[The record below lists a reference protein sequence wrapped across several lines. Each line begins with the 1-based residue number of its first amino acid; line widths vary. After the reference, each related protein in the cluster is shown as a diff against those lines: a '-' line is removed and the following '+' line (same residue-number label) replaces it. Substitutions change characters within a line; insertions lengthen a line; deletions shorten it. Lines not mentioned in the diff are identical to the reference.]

1 MLRCRSLRQPD
12 RIAYTFLKDGEVE
25 DASLTYLALD
35 CKARAI
41 ATQLQKLGARAERAL
56 LLYPP
61 GLDFIAAFFGCLYA
75 GVVAVPAYPP
85 RPNKPM
91 PRIRA
96 IVADSSATVALSTTQ
111 VLANS
116 GGQFEMPDLQAL
128 RWLTTDDIDDSV
140 ASGWQEPDLTGDDLA
155 FLQYTSGSTATPKG
169 VMVTH
174 RNLLHTLADLDI
186 GWDHTPDSVMVS
198 WLPTFHDL
206 GLIYGVLQPL
216 RDGFPC
222 YLMAPVSFLQSPV
235 RWLQAITRYKATHS
249 AAPNFAFDL
258 CARKVT
264 PEQRAALD
272 LSHWRVALNAAEPIN
287 PETLRRFVEV
297 FEPCG
302 FRAETLCPGYGL
314 AETTLKV
321 STVPGRE
328 NPTLYTLRPE
338 ALEQNR
344 VEEAPIGTAGIHLVG
359 CGYTALDTHV
369 VIAHP
374 EACTQCAPHE
384 VGEIWIA
391 GTSIARGY
399 WNRPEETERTFRAYL
414 ADTGEGPF
422 LRTGDLG
429 FLKEGQIFVTGRI
442 KDLIIIGGRNHYPQ
456 DIELTVQAAHPA
468 LKPGGGAA
476 FSIEVDAQ
484 EKLVIAQE
492 VERVSLRNLDIEA
505 VARAIR
511 QAVSEHHDLQVYAVS
526 LLKPSTVPK
535 TSSGKIQRRACRAG
549 FLAGELASVGE
560 WRSGTASAKP
570 PAMERPTT
578 PRTSPATTA
587 IEIWLAEK
595 LAERMGIGADE
606 IDIHQP
612 FSFYGLG
619 SVETVGL
626 TGELGAWLG
635 RSLSATLAWDHPSIA
650 LLVRHLT
657 GVEGPAPVR
666 TTSTAQT
673 LEPIAIVGIGC
684 RFPGAEDPEAF
695 WQLLRDGVDAVG
707 EIPSSRWDSNAY
719 ESNTRWGGLLTEVDR
734 FDPHFFGISPRE
746 AVHMDPQQRLL
757 LEVAWEAL
765 EDAALSPSHL
775 GGSRSGV
782 FVGISTG
789 DYARLLLQDPSSI
802 DAYVGTGAA
811 GSIAANRLSYLFDW
825 RGPSLA
831 VDTACS
837 SSLVALHLACRSLR
851 HGECDL
857 ALAGGVNLLLSP
869 ELTISFSQARM
880 MSADGRCKTFDHK
893 ADGYVRAEGCG
904 MVVLKRL
911 SDALANGDNV
921 LALVRGT
928 AVNQD
933 GRSNGL
939 TAPNGNAQRE
949 VIRAALAD
957 ARITADQIACVEAH
971 GTGTP
976 LGDPI
981 EVESLKAVLMDGR
994 TSDQPCVIGS
1004 VKTNIGHLEAAAGI
1018 AGLIKVVLSL
1028 RHGEI
1033 PAHLHL
1039 QKLNPHITLE
1049 GTPLS
1054 IPTRRQPWPTP
1065 AERRFAGVSAFG
1077 FGGTN
1082 CHVILEEVPNR
1093 VPVDADRPLHL
1104 LTLSAK
1110 SETALQVLT
1119 ERYISRLANHPASPA
1134 DICFSANSGRSHF
1147 AFRLAVTGESTAQ
1160 LSTGLKAVPAS
1171 RSPRT
1176 CPKMAFL
1183 FTGQGSQ
1190 YVDMGR
1196 VLYDTQPTFR
1206 RVLDHCDELLR
1217 PHLAQPLLSVLY
1229 PPPGVDSPLQQTAY
1243 AQPALFALEYALFE
1257 LWCSWGVRPDAVMG
1271 HSVGEYVAACA
1282 AGVFSLEDGLKL
1294 IAERARLM
1302 QSLAEGGTMAAVFA
1316 TEAQVTAAMAAYSG
1330 RVAVA
1335 AVNGPTNVVV
1345 SGEREAVAE
1354 LLDRLHSE
1362 GSTARLLPVS
1372 HAFHSPLMEPIL
1384 DAFERAAREVSFS
1397 APCLPLMSNLTGR
1410 EFEPGEVPDALYWRR
1425 HLRESVRFG
1434 AGIETL
1440 RARGCELFVELGP
1453 NPILSGMGKRCLPEG
1468 AAVWLPSL
1476 QKEQNDWQ
1484 VLLDSVGALYTRGV
1498 EIDWPGFDRDYARR
1512 RVSLPTYPFER
1523 SRYWV
1528 QTEGT
1533 RTVAPRSSGH
1543 PLLGSR
1549 LRSALTIFEARLE
1562 PRLLPYL
1569 TEHRVG
1575 GEIVLPGA
1583 AYLEMAAAAA
1593 RAIHKTDLIA
1603 LDEIV
1608 FRQAL
1613 TLNSPRTVQLTVLPA
1628 SGESVF
1634 EIASL
1639 SEETGPASWTQH
1651 ARGKLRSL
1659 EPAAPG
1665 LVDIGEIQA
1674 RCTQEMPVSEHYR
1687 YLRERGIEY
1696 GPGLQ
1701 LIERLQVTD
1710 GEAIGQIRLPEPGLD
1725 YLLHPALLDA
1735 ALQVVTAMP
1744 GAIGSVKDGCVLTS
1758 LESLKIYASPGQSV
1772 WSHARLHPVSGA
1784 AGCFEANVR
1793 LLDQTGQIT
1802 VELSGLRYRLAPEA
1816 RTVPVDV
1823 SWLYE
1828 LQWQPEAGGRVE
1840 VLPPPSRG
1848 RWIIFADRGG
1858 TGLQLAERLGSLG
1871 EDCILVSPG
1880 TGYLSTPGQYQL
1892 NPEQPEDFH
1901 RLLTEVIGPAHP
1913 PCRGVVHL
1921 WSLESV
1927 DTRATLMAFAETQ
1940 VLGCASVLH
1949 LTQALVASGAS
1960 PGLWLV
1966 TRNAQAVGADALLS
1980 PAQTSLWGLG
1990 RVLAEEQPQLG
2001 CRLVDLGVAGN
2012 AEEIAL
2018 LWQELWSEG
2027 HEGQLALRGDT
2038 RYVARLARYSPP
2050 PAVPLTLRA
2059 DGTYLISGGLGGLGL
2074 LTARWMVRRGAR
2086 NLILLGRSDPSAPVE
2101 ETLGEM
2107 RQSGVR
2113 VVVARADVTRPEQVS
2128 EVLSTLGALPPL
2140 RGVVHA
2146 AGVLDDGVLAGQE
2159 WRRFAK
2165 AMAPKL
2171 EGAWNLHLLTR
2182 DQPLDFF
2189 VLFSSVAALLG
2200 PTGLGN
2206 YAAANAFEDALAHHR
2221 RSQGLPALSINWGA
2235 WAGVG
2240 MEARHR
2246 VGARVAAR
2254 GIGTIAP
2261 EQGLAILER
2270 LLGGSVAQVVVLPVE
2285 WPRYVQLFAAGK
2297 RPALFDLV
2305 HPQANE
2311 QSKPPVAVSP
2321 ALAYQLGSASV
2332 AERRDLLLT
2341 HVREQAIKVLRL
2353 DPSTAIDPEQSLS
2366 ALGLD
2371 SLMAT
2376 ELHYNLEASLGAVL
2390 SISSFMKGPSI
2401 AQLTADMLVQTT
2413 LAFSSTPETTAA
2425 LTSLVAIEPGGS
2437 GTPFFCVSGAF
2448 GRVLEFAA
2456 LARHL
2461 GPDQPFYGL
2470 AQPLGLDGKHPPHQ
2484 CIEDM
2489 AAHCIEEMRTV
2500 QPEGPYL
2507 LGGYCLGGVVA
2518 FEMARQ
2524 LQDRGQTVDLLV
2536 LIDAPRPDPGNGLQ
2550 DWLKRFTYHTRN
2562 LSKLGAIK
2570 RLGYIRRSVRVNIR
2584 LTTQSIQNKFVR
2596 KFQTGAK
2603 NFQSSRAR
2611 VVIENNSRMAETYD
2625 PQLYTGQL
2633 TLILCENEESVKKF
2647 VIGPW
2652 RWLAPRSWDKLASG
2666 KLQTF
2671 TISSDHHSVL
2681 REPQVQV
2688 LAEYLRECL
2697 TSVQAVTAPQ

>member
-1 MLRCRSLRQPD
+1 TR
-12 RIAYTFLKDGEVE
+12 
-25 DASLTYLALD
+25 
-35 CKARAI
+35 
-41 ATQLQKLGARAERAL
+41 LQKLGARAERAL

-111 VLANS
+111 VLANI
-116 GGQFEMPDLQAL
+116 GRQFEMPDLRAL
-128 RWLTTDDIDDSV
+128 RWVTTDDIDDSM
-140 ASGWQEPDLTGDDLA
+140 ASGWQKPDLTGDDLA

-249 AAPNFAFDL
+249 AAPNFAYDL

-272 LSHWRVALNAAEPIN
+272 LSRWRVALNAAEPIN
-287 PETLRRFVEV
+287 PETLRRFVDV
-297 FEPCG
+297 FGPCG

-321 STVPGRE
+321 STVPGPE
-328 NPTLYTLRPE
+328 KLTLYTLRPE

-344 VEEAPIGTAGIHLVG
+344 VEEAPAGTPGVHLVG
-359 CGYTALDTHV
+359 CGYTGLDTRV

-374 EACTQCAPHE
+374 EACTQCAPE
-384 VGEIWIA
+384 AVGEIWVS
-391 GTSIARGY
+391 GTSIAQGY

-429 FLKEGQIFVTGRI
+429 FLKDGQICVTGRI

-456 DIELTVQAAHPA
+456 DIELTVQASHPA

-476 FSIEVDAQ
+476 FSIEIDAQ
-484 EKLVIAQE
+484 ERLVIAQE
-492 VERVSLRNLDIEA
+492 VERVSLRDLDIEA
-505 VARAIR
+505 VAGVIR

-549 FLAGELASVGE
+549 FLAGDLASVGE
-560 WRSGTASAKP
+560 WRSGTASTKP
-570 PAMERPTT
+570 PVVDRP
-578 PRTSPATTA
+578 PESRGAARTSPATSA
-587 IEIWLAEK
+587 IETWLAEK
-595 LAERMGIGADE
+595 LAERLGIGADE
-606 IDIHQP
+606 IDVHQP

-626 TGELGAWLG
+626 TGELGDWLG

-650 LLVRHLT
+650 LLVRHLV
-657 GVEGPAPVR
+657 GADGPAPVR
-666 TTSTAQT
+666 TTSTAQA
-673 LEPIAIVGIGC
+673 LEAIAIVGIGC

-707 EIPSSRWDSNAY
+707 EIPPSRWDSNAY
-719 ESNTRWGGLLTEVDR
+719 SESNTRWGGLLNGVDR

-765 EDAALSPSHL
+765 EDAALSPDHL

-811 GSIAANRLSYLFDW
+811 GSIAANRLSYLLDW

-851 HGECDL
+851 YGECDL

-869 ELTISFSQARM
+869 ELTISFSRARM
-880 MSADGRCKTFDHK
+880 MAADGRCKTFDHA

-957 ARITADQIACVEAH
+957 ARITADQVACVEAH

-981 EVESLKAVLMDGR
+981 EVESLKAVLMEGR
-994 TSDQPCVIGS
+994 TSAQPCVIGS

-1039 QKLNPHITLE
+1039 QKLNPHITFE

-1054 IPTRRQPWPTP
+1054 IPTERQPWPTP

-1082 CHVILEEVPNR
+1082 CHVILEEAPNR
-1093 VPVDADRPLHL
+1093 VPVEANRPLHL

-1110 SETALQVLT
+1110 SEAALQVLT
-1119 ERYISRLANHPASPA
+1119 ERYIARLANHPASPA

-1147 AFRLAVTGESTAQ
+1147 AFRLAVTGESTSQ
-1160 LSTGLKAVPAS
+1160 LSDCLKEAIPTSS
-1171 RSPRT
+1171 RSART
-1176 CPKMAFL
+1176 RPKMAFL

-1190 YVDMGR
+1190 YVGMGR

-1206 RVLDHCDELLR
+1206 RVLDRCDELLR

-1229 PPPGVDSPLQQTAY
+1229 PPAEVDSPLHQTAY

-1294 IAERARLM
+1294 ITERARLM
-1302 QSLAEGGTMAAVFA
+1302 QSLAEGGTMAAVF
-1316 TEAQVTAAMAAYSG
+1316 TSEAQVTAAIAAYSG
-1330 RVAVA
+1330 RVAIA
-1335 AVNGPTNVVV
+1335 AVNGPANVVV

-1354 LLDRLHSE
+1354 LLDRLHLE
-1362 GSTARLLPVS
+1362 GSTARFLPVS

-1384 DAFERAAREVSFS
+1384 DAFERTAREVSFS
-1397 APCLPLMSNLTGR
+1397 VPCLPLVSNLTGR
-1410 EFEPGEVPDALYWRR
+1410 EFKPGEVPDALYWRR
-1425 HLRESVRFG
+1425 HLRDSVRFE

-1440 RARGCELFVELGP
+1440 RADGYELFVELGP

-1476 QKEQNDWQ
+1476 QKEQDDWR
-1484 VLLDSVGALYTRGV
+1484 VLLDSVGALYVRGA

-1528 QTEGT
+1528 HEDT
-1533 RTVAPRSSGH
+1533 RTVIPRVSSEH
-1543 PLLGSR
+1543 PLLGSK

-1569 TEHRVG
+1569 AEYRVE
-1575 GEIVLPGA
+1575 GEVVLPGA

-1593 RAIHKTDLIA
+1593 RSVHKTGSIA
-1603 LDEIV
+1603 LGEIV
-1608 FRQAL
+1608 FGQAL
-1613 TLNSPRTVQLTVLPA
+1613 TLNGPRTVQLTVLPE
-1628 SGESVF
+1628 SGESAF

-1639 SEETGPASWTQH
+1639 SEETGQPASWTQH
-1651 ARGKLRSL
+1651 ARGKLQRL
-1659 EPAAPG
+1659 QAAAPG
-1665 LVDIGEIQA
+1665 PVDIGDIQA
-1674 RCTQEMPVSEHYR
+1674 RCTQEIPVSEHYR

-1696 GPGLQ
+1696 GQGLQ
-1701 LIERLQVTD
+1701 LVERLQRTD
-1710 GEAIGQIRLPEPGLD
+1710 REAIGQIRLPEPGSD
-1725 YLLHPALLDA
+1725 YLLHPALLEA
-1735 ALQVVTAMP
+1735 ALQVAAAMP
-1744 GAIGSVKDGCVLTS
+1744 GPTGPAEDATYALDR
-1758 LESLKIYASPGQSV
+1758 LESLKLYASPEQSV
-1772 WSHARLHPVSGA
+1772 WSHACLRPFLGPEPD
-1784 AGCFEANVR
+1784 CFEVDVR
-1793 LLDQTGQIT
+1793 LIDQTGRVT
-1802 VELSGLRYRLAPEA
+1802 VELSGLRYRLASEA
-1816 RTVPVDV
+1816 ERTSAPVDE

-1828 LQWQPEAGGRVE
+1828 LQWQPQVLNGADRVE
-1840 VLPPPSRG
+1840 VLPPLSRG
-1848 RWIIFADRGG
+1848 RWIIFADSGG

-1871 EDCILVSPG
+1871 EDCVLVSPG
-1880 TGYLSTPGQYQL
+1880 AGYLSTPGQYQL

-1901 RLLTEVIGPAHP
+1901 RLLAEVIGSAHP

-1921 WSLESV
+1921 WSLESGG
-1927 DTRATLMAFAETQ
+1927 TQATPTTLAEAQ
-1940 VLGCASVLH
+1940 VAGCASVLH
-1949 LTQALVASGAS
+1949 LTQALAASGAS

-1966 TRNAQAVGADALLS
+1966 TRNAQPVGAGVLS
-1980 PAQTSLWGLG
+1980 PAQASLWGLG

-2001 CRLVDLGVAGN
+2001 CRLVDLGTAGSVK
-2012 AEEIAL
+2012 EIAL
-2018 LWQELWSEG
+2018 LWQELWSDGRES
-2027 HEGQLALRGDT
+2027 QLALRGDV

-2074 LTARWMVRRGAR
+2074 LTARWMIRRGAR
-2086 NLILLGRSDPSAPVE
+2086 NLILLGRSNPSAPVE
-2101 ETLGEM
+2101 ETLVEM
-2107 RQSGVR
+2107 RRSVVR
-2113 VVVARADVTRPEQVS
+2113 VVVAKADLTRPEQVS
-2128 EVLSTLGALPPL
+2128 EALSTLGALPPL

-2159 WRRFAK
+2159 WKRFAK

-2171 EGAWNLHLLTR
+2171 QGAWNLHLLTL

-2221 RSQGLPALSINWGA
+2221 QSLGLPALSINWGA

-2261 EQGLAILER
+2261 EQGLEILER
-2270 LLGGSVAQVVVLPVE
+2270 LLSGSVAQVMVLPVE
-2285 WPRYVQLFAAGK
+2285 WSRYVQLFAAGK

-2305 HPQANE
+2305 HPRATE
-2311 QSKPPVAVSP
+2311 QSTSVVVSP
-2321 ALAYQLGSASV
+2321 ALARQLGQASA
-2332 AERRDLLLT
+2332 AERRDLLLA
-2341 HVREQAIKVLRL
+2341 HIRDQAIKVLRL
-2353 DPSTAIDPEQSLS
+2353 DPSTSIDPEQSLS
-2366 ALGLD
+2366 TLGLD

-2401 AQLTADMLVQTT
+2401 AQLTADMLIQAT
-2413 LAFSSTPETTAA
+2413 LPISSTPANPTAA
-2425 LTSLVAIEPGGS
+2425 LTSLVPIEPEGS
-2437 GTPFFCVSGAF
+2437 RTPFFCVSGAF

-2461 GPDQPFYGL
+2461 SPDQPFYGF
-2470 AQPLGLDGKHPPHQ
+2470 AQPLGLDGKHPPHR

-2489 AAHCIEEMRTV
+2489 AAHCIQEMRTV

-2518 FEMARQ
+2518 FEMAQQ
-2524 LQDRGQTVDLLV
+2524 LQAQGQTVDLLV
-2536 LIDAPRPDPGNGLQ
+2536 LIDAPRPDPGNVLQ
-2550 DWLKRFTYHTRN
+2550 DWFKRFTYLARN
-2562 LSKLGAIK
+2562 LSGLGTTK
-2570 RLGYIRRSVRVNIR
+2570 RLGYVRRSVRVTIR
-2584 LTTQSIQNKFVR
+2584 LTTQSMRNKFVS
-2596 KFQTGAK
+2596 KFLTGARG
-2603 NFQSSRAR
+2603 FQSSRAR

-2625 PQLYTGQL
+2625 PQPYSARL
-2633 TLILCENEESVKKF
+2633 TLILCDNEESVKKF

-2652 RWLAPRSWDKLASG
+2652 RWLVPRSWSKLASG
-2666 KLQTF
+2666 SLQTL

-2688 LAEYLRECL
+2688 LAEQLKNCL
-2697 TSVQAVTAPQ
+2697 TSVQAIATPR